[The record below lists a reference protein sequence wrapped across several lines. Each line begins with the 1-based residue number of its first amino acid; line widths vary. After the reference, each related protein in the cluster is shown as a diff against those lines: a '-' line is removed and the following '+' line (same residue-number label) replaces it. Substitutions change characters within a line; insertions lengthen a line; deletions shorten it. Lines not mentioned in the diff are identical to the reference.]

1 MGPLKGFTVI
11 EIASIGPGPFCAMM
25 LADMGADVI
34 RINRLDGSGL
44 PIPLQPRFDVMT
56 RGRRSLALDLKKPKA
71 RAVVLRLCEA
81 ADALI
86 EGFRPG
92 VMERLGLG
100 PEPCLEANPRL
111 IYGRMT
117 GWGQDGPL
125 STTAGHDINYLA
137 LSGVLGML
145 GRPEGPP
152 QAPLNLLADMGG
164 GGLMLAFGIVCGL
177 LEAQRSGQGQ
187 VVDAC
192 MVEGAAL
199 LAAMIDGVRAAGL
212 WSDQRGT
219 NLFDGGAPFY
229 DVYQAGDGKY
239 LSVGALEPHFY
250 AVLLDGLGLNPDDLP
265 DQFDARSWPAVK
277 ERFRSIFLTRGRDEW
292 MTVFAGTDA
301 CVAPVLTPGEA
312 ALHPHN
318 AARGAFREVA
328 GVLQAGPAPHFS
340 RTAPEIRA
348 APPEVGAH
356 TEEILAEKGF
366 SSQEIT
372 ALREAGIIA

>member
-1 MGPLKGFTVI
+1 MGPLQGFTVI
-11 EIASIGPGPFCAMM
+11 EIASIGPGPFCGMM

-44 PIPLQPRFDVMT
+44 PIPLEPRFDVMT
-56 RGRRSLALDLKKPKA
+56 RGRRSLALDLKHPQA
-71 RAVVLRLCEA
+71 PAVVLRLCGT

-100 PEPCLEANPRL
+100 PETCLEANPRL

-117 GWGQDGPL
+117 GWGQEGPL
-125 STTAGHDINYLA
+125 SASAGHDINYLA
-137 LSGVLGML
+137 LSGVLSML

-187 VVDAC
+187 VIDAC

-199 LAAMIDGVRAAGL
+199 LAAMIDGVRAAGF
-212 WSDQRGT
+212 WSEQRGV

-229 DVYQAGDGKY
+229 DVYETRDGNY
-239 LSVGALEPHFY
+239 LSVGALEPQFY
-250 AVLLDGLGLNPDDLP
+250 ALLLDGLGLDPAELP
-265 DQFDARSWPAVK
+265 AQTDVRSWPAMK
-277 ERFRSIFLTRGRDEW
+277 ERFRSIFLTRSRDEW
-292 MTVFAGTDA
+292 MAVFAGSDA
-301 CVAPVLTPGEA
+301 CVAPVLTPSEA
-312 ALHPHN
+312 AAHPHN
-318 AARGAFREVA
+318 AARGAFRKVA
-328 GVLQAGPAPHFS
+328 DVVQAGPAPRFS
-340 RTAPEIRA
+340 RTTPDIES
-348 APPEVGAH
+348 PPPKLGAH
-356 TEEILAEKGF
+356 SDEILAEKGF
-366 SSQEIT
+366 SVGEID
-372 ALREAGIIA
+372 ALRRAGAIA